1 MHMLSLC
8 WKNWDILK
16 LQQLKFYFKYSHNK
30 LPTYFSKPV
39 NGSSP
44 VSEDIFDLKLNSNI
58 HNSNTRHKHKLH
70 ISHKNRSYVEK
81 CLRHNIVDTINST
94 PNSILMKVHTH
105 SLLGFTDPTPLHSEL
120 AKTSNLINEYNLDSY
135 SFVNLVSSCI
145 CLPEVCYTYYCVYP

>member
-1 MHMLSLC
+1 MLSLC

-44 VSEDIFDLKLNSNI
+44 VSEDIFDLKLN
-58 HNSNTRHKHKLH
+58 HNTRHKNKLH
-70 ISHKNRSYVEK
+70 ISHTNHSYEEK

-94 PNSILMKVHTH
+94 PNLILMKVHTH
-105 SLLGFTDPTPLHSEL
+105 SLQGFTNY
-120 AKTSNLINEYNLDSY
+120 AKNVFLENYTDSCNIRNCY
-135 SFVNLVSSCI
+135 I
-145 CLPEVCYTYYCVYP
+145 CNSL